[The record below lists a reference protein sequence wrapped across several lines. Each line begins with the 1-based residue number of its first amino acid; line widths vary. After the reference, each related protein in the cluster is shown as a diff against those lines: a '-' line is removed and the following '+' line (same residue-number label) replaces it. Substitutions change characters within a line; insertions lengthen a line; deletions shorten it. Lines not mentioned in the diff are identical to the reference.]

1 MKKYIYLSLFLIV
14 FSAASCHKKAEESYR
29 AIEMAED
36 NILATD
42 KTVSSFANYAPAE
55 ENSLP
60 VPASPKEENSVE
72 KKLIKTA
79 NINLSSKN
87 ITKSKTAIDT
97 LVKKYK
103 GYYENENFSND
114 YNLSYSLTVRIPAS
128 GFDTFLS
135 TVENGN
141 DKLTEKNISTTDVT
155 AQYIDLESRIK
166 SKRTYLARL
175 NELAKQAKTVKDLL
189 EVDEQTRTLIEE
201 IESSEQQFRYL
212 SKQISFS
219 TITIYISQEKEYSPA
234 QRESFGKQILESL
247 EQGWSILRHLFFFLI
262 TIWPLYIIAA
272 LVIYSIKKLKK
283 RKLNHGN
290 K

>member
-14 FSAASCHKKAEESYR
+14 LSAVSCHKKAKESYL
-29 AIEMAED
+29 AAEMAED

-42 KTVSSFANYAPAE
+42 TTVSSFANYAPAE
-55 ENSLP
+55 ENSSP
-60 VPASPKEENSVE
+60 APASPKEENTVE

-79 NINLSSKN
+79 NLNLSSKN

-189 EVDEQTRTLIEE
+189 EVEEQTRTLIEE

-247 EQGWSILRHLFFFLI
+247 EKGWSILRHLFFFLI
-262 TIWPLYIIAA
+262 TIWPLYIITA
-272 LVIYSIKKLKK
+272 LVIYSIRKLKK
-283 RKLNHGN
+283 RKSNHGN